1 MKVLFMRHFKTFF
14 TLLIAYFLKYFQAQ
28 NVNIFEKNDIQET
41 DIIGS
46 VIWWF
51 LIDNTIFFHQ
61 NQLLTVVLKNNF
73 SEQFRKSYWKKP
85 AMGSP

>member
-28 NVNIFEKNDIQET
+28 NVNILEKNVIQET

-46 VIWWF
+46 VI
-51 LIDNTIFFHQ
+51 
-61 NQLLTVVLKNNF
+61 
-73 SEQFRKSYWKKP
+73 
-85 AMGSP
+85 

>member
-1 MKVLFMRHFKTFF
+1 MKVLFVRHFKTFF

-51 LIDNTIFFHQ
+51 LIDNTIFFH
-61 NQLLTVVLKNNF
+61 
-73 SEQFRKSYWKKP
+73 
-85 AMGSP
+85 